1 MASFFVMNDDGIEE
15 EAGKRIERSS
25 SSAKMPRTQLSKI
38 DGLREIEDFGRTV
51 PLELTVYPG
60 EDVVA
65 KLWKVWEASTHS
77 SYAIAAFG
85 HISKAAIGKPNSDLF
100 HIYEGD
106 FEILSLSGHFVNE
119 EDGSV
124 DWRLG
129 ITLADSDSDKE
140 AFGGSSI
147 NTLIASDTPSNYFLE
162 L

>member
-1 MASFFVMNDDGIEE
+1 
-15 EAGKRIERSS
+15 
-25 SSAKMPRTQLSKI
+25 MPRTQLSKI

-60 EDVVA
+60 
-65 KLWKVWEASTHS
+65 
-77 SYAIAAFG
+77 
-85 HISKAAIGKPNSDLF
+85 
-100 HIYEGD
+100 EGD